1 MKKQIYK
8 YKLKTAVNQT
18 LNLPIG
24 AEILCVQMQG
34 ENMCLWALVDPN
46 ADIEERIIE
55 IYGTGHPINYDMGI
69 SRKYISTVQV
79 NQYLVFHIFE
89 YLGV

>member
-8 YKLKTAVNQT
+8 YKLNPAVNQA
-18 LNLPIG
+18 LHLPIG

-34 ENMCLWALVDPN
+34 ADMCLWALVDPN